1 MSKVKLKN
9 GKAETLLAKRLWGQ
23 GLRYRRNYKKLP
35 GSPDIAITKFRIA
48 IFIDGEFWH
57 GKDWEARKERLHHNR
72 EYWIE
77 KIEENIAR
85 DKRVDQELFALG
97 WTPLRFWEKEVYSD
111 RDTIKNWLASEK
123 IKYEEIK
130 KDCQFSLKSPGVK
143 LSTFHSSKGL
153 EFDAVII
160 PRFADG
166 IIPKAKELDGADE
179 QQKTEILAKE
189 RSFLYVGMTRAK
201 YDLVFTYSGAVS
213 CFLSEFDPELY
224 EHIDARGNSLE
235 KLFRKPIPAPIEL
248 KLSELEEQ
256 EDAAKDEIQTEERE
270 GGQAILQESNVIKEG
285 SYVIAEKCDTHSESK
300 FFINTQKFSAQ
311 KSVVGKKLGEIMEID
326 SKKYLIKQIF

>member
-97 WTPLRFWEKEVYSD
+97 WTPLRFWEKEVL
-111 RDTIKNWLASEK
+111 KNTEYCIDK
-123 IKYEEIK
+123 V
-130 KDCQFSLKSPGVK
+130 F
-143 LSTFHSSKGL
+143 
-153 EFDAVII
+153 
-160 PRFADG
+160 
-166 IIPKAKELDGADE
+166 
-179 QQKTEILAKE
+179 EIL
-189 RSFLYVGMTRAK
+189 F
-201 YDLVFTYSGAVS
+201 DL
-213 CFLSEFDPELY
+213 
-224 EHIDARGNSLE
+224 
-235 KLFRKPIPAPIEL
+235 
-248 KLSELEEQ
+248 
-256 EDAAKDEIQTEERE
+256 
-270 GGQAILQESNVIKEG
+270 GQ
-285 SYVIAEKCDTHSESK
+285 
-300 FFINTQKFSAQ
+300 
-311 KSVVGKKLGEIMEID
+311 
-326 SKKYLIKQIF
+326 